1 MKSFER
7 IMLDKLR
14 AQVQH
19 LLDPFQFAYRDRRS
33 TADAL
38 CTTSHLILKH
48 LDNTKAYARLLF
60 MDFSSAFNT
69 IVPQNLLDKLQGMEV
84 NPVMIKWYHAFLT
97 GRTQQVRI
105 NSTLSDT
112 LTIHTGVPQGCVS
125 SPLLFTLYTNECR
138 SHHTNNYIIK
148 FSDDTVI
155 LSLLMQDSDASVY
168 QSEIDRV
175 VLWCESNNLV
185 LNVSK
190 TKEIIFDP
198 RSIGN
203 QTLVTLNG
211 EAVEQVATYK
221 YLGVIFDSQLKW
233 GQHVDFLCARIS
245 QRLHFLRRLRVFGIE
260 KDIMMAF
267 YRASIESIIRYG
279 IIIWFGNLSVKLKAQ
294 LQTLIKRAGKIMGV
308 APPTALQDLFD
319 ETVKKLGVKISEDNE
334 HILHGEYE
342 LLPSGRRYRFPNY
355 KTNRFKFSMVPWS
368 IKLLNS
374 KS

>member
-1 MKSFER
+1 
-7 IMLDKLR
+7 MLGELR

-19 LLDPFQFAYRDRRS
+19 LLDPYQFAYKDRRS

-48 LDNTKAYARLLF
+48 IENTKAYARLLF

-69 IVPQNLLDKLQGMEV
+69 IVPHFLLEKLQEMHV
-84 NPVMIKWYHAFLT
+84 NPVMIKWYNAFLT
-97 GRTQQVRI
+97 DRTQQVKI
-105 NSTLSDT
+105 NTTFSDT
-112 LTIHTGVPQGCVS
+112 LTINTGVPQGCVS

-138 SHHTNNYIIK
+138 NHHSNNHIIK

-155 LSLLMQDSDASVY
+155 LSLLTEDSDASVY
-168 QSEIDRV
+168 QSEIDRA

-185 LNVSK
+185 LNGSK

-203 QTLVTLNG
+203 HDLVNLNG
-211 EAVEQVATYK
+211 EPVEQVSTYK
-221 YLGVIFDSQLKW
+221 YLGVVFDCQLKW
-233 GQHVDFLCARIS
+233 VQHVEFLSARIS

-260 KDIMMAF
+260 KEIMMAF

-279 IIIWFGNLSVKLKAQ
+279 ITVWFGNLSVKLKAE
-294 LQTLIKRAGKIMGV
+294 LQTLIKRAGKIMGMP
-308 APPTALQDLFD
+308 PPTSLQALFD
-319 ETVKKLGVKISEDNE
+319 ETVKRQGLKIIEDDE
-334 HILHGEYE
+334 HVLHGEYE
-342 LLPSGRRYRFPNY
+342 ILPSGRRYRLPNFN
-355 KTNRFKFSMVPWS
+355 TNRFKFSMVPWS

-374 KS
+374 RS